1 MRAKYGKVKQAV
13 FSAVEMNLTVLE
25 ASETFSV
32 SKRSVR
38 SVANHLGLKLKRIRP
53 ERKPRR

>member
-1 MRAKYGKVKQAV
+1 MRAEYGKVKQAV
-13 FSAVEMNLTVLE
+13 LAAAEMNLTVLE
-25 ASETFSV
+25 ASKTFSV

-38 SVANHLGLKLKRIRP
+38 SVADHLGLKLKRIRP